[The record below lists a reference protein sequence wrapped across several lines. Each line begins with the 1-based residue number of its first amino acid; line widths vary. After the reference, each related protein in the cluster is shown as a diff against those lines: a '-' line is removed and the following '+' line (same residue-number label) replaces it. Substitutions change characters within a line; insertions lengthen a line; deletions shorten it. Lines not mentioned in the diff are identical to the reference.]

1 MKQLSV
7 VDEWKLAGLKEIEKI
22 NSFVYIVFLIGRI
35 LPSTGLLIFQ
45 SSLRHDLRC
54 NAMKCSIKIS
64 IIMNYLRSIFMKEI
78 CLVTFYVKAFVT
90 ST

>member
-7 VDEWKLAGLKEIEKI
+7 VDKWKLAGLKEIEKF

-35 LPSTGLLIFQ
+35 LPSKGLLIFQ
-45 SSLRHDLRC
+45 SSLRLRY
-54 NAMKCSIKIS
+54 NAMKCNIKIS
-64 IIMNYLRSIFMKEI
+64 IIMNYLRRIFMKEI

-90 ST
+90 RT